1 MSRSHVD
8 ERHWEKPGS
17 AGKTKIQ
24 FVPIAA
30 SVFLLSF
37 SILSLEVAL
46 TRIFSILISY
56 HYVFSVIS
64 MVLFGL
70 GIGAMMVPRWR
81 RWFPAT
87 GYPMNA
93 MLFSLLTVLSLAGVV
108 TLLLVGALSP
118 ST

>member
-1 MSRSHVD
+1 MSRLQVD
-8 ERHWEKPGS
+8 ERHREKPGS

-24 FVPIAA
+24 FVPIAV

-46 TRIFSILISY
+46 TRIFSILFSY

-70 GIGAMMVPRWR
+70 GIG
-81 RWFPAT
+81 
-87 GYPMNA
+87 
-93 MLFSLLTVLSLAGVV
+93 
-108 TLLLVGALSP
+108 
-118 ST
+118 